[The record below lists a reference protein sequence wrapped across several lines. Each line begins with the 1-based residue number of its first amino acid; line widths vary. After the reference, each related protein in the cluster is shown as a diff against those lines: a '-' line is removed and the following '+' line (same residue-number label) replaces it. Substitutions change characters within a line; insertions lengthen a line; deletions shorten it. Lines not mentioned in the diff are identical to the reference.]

1 MSSTATA
8 AIETFLADFVAET
21 RHDQARDA
29 LCDLF
34 ATLHAALALQFVRT
48 YAPEPTPLPK
58 APAPVPTKPEA
69 KLCTGVTAKGAPCAH
84 KCCADAPDAFCA
96 VHLQQSLKAPKPP
109 SSTSKKAMRAQA
121 PACTGVTTKGAPCV
135 RKCCPDSDAFCAAH
149 LAQSLKPA
157 PAPKVSKTAKAPPVP
172 KEPKVKTKAAKVKTK
187 AVPAHNH
194 PLTEEVEADAASNC
208 DLCQSHGNAASQGLT
223 GVQFEEIS
231 GDLQS
236 RLRDILA
243 NLNEVESDG
252 EEDEEDE
259 DEEDEEAESKP
270 LKAKPKAEADDEGE
284 ELEADDEGEDEEF
297 GQDALESD
305 ADDDESEA
313 DEEEDN

>member
-1 MSSTATA
+1 MSSSN
-8 AIETFLADFVAET
+8 IETFLAEFVEPEIQ
-21 RHDQARDA
+21 DQARDA

-34 ATLHAALALQFVRT
+34 AALHAALALQFVRT
-48 YAPEPTPLPK
+48 YAPAPK
-58 APAPVPTKPEA
+58 APAPALPTKPEA

-84 KCCADAPDAFCA
+84 KCCADAPDTFCA

-109 SSTSKKAMRAQA
+109 SSSSKKAMRAQA

-157 PAPKVSKTAKAPPVP
+157 PAPKVKTKAPPVP
-172 KEPKVKTKAAKVKTK
+172 KEPKVKTKAAPKVKTK

-243 NLNEVESDG
+243 NLNEVE
-252 EEDEEDE
+252 EEEDDEEDE
-259 DEEDEEAESKP
+259 DEDEEAESKP

-284 ELEADDEGEDEEF
+284 ELEVDDEGEEEGEDEEF